1 MSDSKSG
8 VRAVRE
14 LPRLDFSRI
23 RTSLPIPNL
32 IEVQKKSYDRF
43 LQMDKLPS
51 EREDNGLQAVFS
63 SVFPIQDFRGLSQLE
78 FVDYSIGNWECKCG
92 HLRGLHHLRA
102 TCRNCGASV
111 VTNPY
116 RTGDVICPKC
126 GTFNRNTPT
135 FCNKCG
141 DPVSLQLKY
150 DVNECQERGMTY
162 AAPLRV
168 TIRLTT
174 YDKDPDTGAKTVRDI
189 KEQEVYFGDIPLM
202 TDNGTFIIN
211 GTERVIVSQLHR
223 SPGVFYETA
232 NNRTYFLGKIIP
244 YRGSWVEFEYD
255 TKNLLYVR
263 IDRKR
268 KFLGSIFLRALGMK
282 TNEEVLRSFYGVDRV
297 SLRGGELWWGVSDG
311 IVDRKFSHEIRH
323 PRSDEVLVPAHKRVT
338 EAAYKEMVKAR
349 VAQVKAEPADLEGA
363 FTVADVV
370 NKETGEVLVE
380 SNKPI
385 PAELWAKLGE
395 AGVSELDVFF
405 PERDEV
411 GSILSK
417 TLDKDTQH
425 SPREA
430 LIEIYRKLRPGDPP
444 TLETATALFQGMF
457 FDPRKYDFSKVGRLK
472 FNTKLGLETPLE
484 RRTLDVADFISSIK
498 YLLKLRRNIG
508 TVDDIDHLGNRRV
521 RAVGELLENQFR
533 IGLVRMERAIK
544 EKMSVYQEMS
554 TAMPHDLVNAK
565 PVMAAIR
572 EFFGSS
578 QLSQFMD
585 QTNPLSEVTHKRRL
599 SALGPGGLSRER
611 AGFEVR
617 DVHPTHYGRICP
629 IETPEGPNIGL
640 ISSLSCYARIN
651 EFGFIE
657 SPYRKV
663 KDGRVID
670 YVRVLNAGDSDLKA
684 GEIAELEKVDE
695 ANADLKRNR
704 VTFDPFCFYLSAW
717 EEDRYVVAQA
727 NAPLDE
733 RGRITSEL
741 VNCRQAG
748 NFVLKSRTE
757 VDYIDVSPKQLVSV
771 AASLVPFLEN
781 DDANRALM
789 GANMQRQAVPL
800 IRAETPL
807 VGTGI
812 ERVTAR
818 DSGAVVL
825 CKRDGIVDQVDS
837 ERIIVRV
844 ESDQSGVLSREVGA
858 DIYQLIKFRRSNQN
872 TCMNQKPLV
881 RVGDRV
887 KQGQVLADG
896 PCTDRGELALGRNVL
911 VAFLPWRGYNFEDA
925 IVVSEKLVK
934 EDYYT
939 SVHIEE
945 LEIEAR
951 DTKLGPEEVTRDIP
965 NISEGFLKNL
975 DEAGIIRIGATVH
988 PGDILVGKVTPKGE
1002 TTLTPEEKL
1011 LRAIF
1016 GEKAGDVRDASLY
1029 CPPGIEGTIV
1039 DVKVFCR
1046 KGAEKDERHKAIE
1059 AAQVAKLERNLADEI
1074 RILTDERLKRLTE
1087 LAGGRKL
1094 AADLHDEKTNKRLLT
1109 KGTTLTRELLEK
1121 ISTRNLK
1128 RMRLAERDPMLIEKI
1143 DEIEEMTSRQIEV
1156 LRKITEERVEKL
1168 KKGDEL
1174 PPGVIKLVK
1183 VFVAMKR
1190 KMSVGDKMAG
1200 RHGNKGV
1207 IATIVPEEDMPYLP
1221 DGTPVE
1227 IVLNP
1232 LGVPSRMNVGQIL
1245 ETHLGWAAEE
1255 LGRAVARLLEDGAR
1269 AEALRRWL
1277 KEVFGPTPVW
1287 HSLAELSDEE
1297 LLDLAQRFRGGIN
1310 FASPVFDGA
1319 REGEIRHLLE
1329 IAGLPA
1335 SGKTVLRDGLSGEP
1349 FAEPVTVGYIYMLK
1363 LAHLVDD
1370 KIHARSIGP
1379 YSLITQQPLGGK
1391 AQFGGQRFGEMEVWA
1406 LEAYGAAHT
1415 LQELLTCKSD
1425 DVYGRAKMYEAIVK
1439 GEPGIEPGVPESF
1452 NVLVRELQSLCL
1464 DVELMKRQKPQEPA
1478 AD

>member
-1 MSDSKSG
+1 MPTSNHH
-8 VRAVRE
+8 VRE
-14 LPRLDFSRI
+14 RQRLDFAKI
-23 RTSLPIPNL
+23 QGTIQIPNL
-32 IEVQKKSYDRF
+32 IEVQMKSYQRF
-43 LQMDKLPS
+43 LQMDLLPS
-51 EREDNGLQAVFS
+51 ERDDGGLQSVFT
-63 SVFPIQDFRGLSQLE
+63 SVFPIRDFREMSQLE

-92 HLRGLHHLRA
+92 NLKGLHHLRA

-116 RTGDVICPKC
+116 QTGDVICHKC
-126 GTFNRNTPT
+126 GTFNKNTPT

-141 DPVSLQLKY
+141 DPVAMQLKY

-162 AAPLRV
+162 SAPLKV
-168 TIRLTT
+168 TIRLTI
-174 YDKDPDTGAKTVRDI
+174 YDKDPDSGAKTIRDI
-189 KEQEVYFGDIPLM
+189 KEQEVFYGDIPLM
-202 TDNGTFIIN
+202 TENGTFIIN

-223 SPGVFYETA
+223 SPGVFFESA
-232 NNRTYFLGKIIP
+232 NNRSYFLGKIIP

-255 TKNLLYVR
+255 TKNILYVR

-282 TNEEVLRSFYGVDRV
+282 SNEDILRTFYQVERI
-297 SLRGGELWWGVSDG
+297 SLRDKDLFWNVSPG
-311 IVDRKFSHEIRH
+311 IVDRKLAHEIRN
-323 PRSDEVLVPAHKRVT
+323 PKSDEMIVGAHKRIT
-338 EAAYKEMVKAR
+338 ENLFKELIKAKISQIRAAL
-349 VAQVKAEPADLEGA
+349 ADLEGA
-363 FTVADVV
+363 YSVADVV
-370 NKETGEVLVE
+370 NRQTGEVLLE
-380 SNKPI
+380 ANKPLT
-385 PAELWAKLGE
+385 AELWQAFAEGGITE
-395 AGVSELDVFF
+395 VDVFF
-405 PERDEV
+405 PERDDIGLV
-411 GSILSK
+411 LSR
-417 TLDKDTQH
+417 TLDKD
-425 SPREA
+425 SIRSSKEA

-444 TLETATALFQGMF
+444 TLETATNLFRGMF
-457 FDPRKYDFSKVGRLK
+457 FDPRKYDFSRVGRLK
-472 FNTKLGLETPLE
+472 FNIKMGLDTPLDN
-484 RRTLDVADFISSIK
+484 RTLDAPDFVSAIK
-498 YLLKLRRNIG
+498 YLFKLRKNIG
-508 TVDDIDHLGNRRV
+508 VVDDIDHLGNRRV

-585 QTNPLSEVTHKRRL
+585 QTNPLSEITHKRRL

-640 ISSLSCYARIN
+640 ISSLSCFARIN
-651 EFGFIE
+651 DYGFIE

-663 KDGRVID
+663 KGGRIID
-670 YVRVLNAGDSDLKA
+670 YVQIVNAGDSEFKA
-684 GEIAELEKVDE
+684 GEIVEKDKVEELNEE
-695 ANADLKRNR
+695 LKRR
-704 VTFDPFCFYLSAW
+704 KVVYEPYCFYLSAW
-717 EEDRYVVAQA
+717 EEDKYVVAQA
-727 NAPLDE
+727 NVSLDE
-733 RGRITSEL
+733 RLKITTEL

-748 NFVLKSRTE
+748 NFVLKSRDE
-757 VDYIDVSPKQLVSV
+757 VDYVDVSPKQLVSV
-771 AASLVPFLEN
+771 AASLIPFLEN

-789 GANMQRQAVPL
+789 GSNMQRQAVPL
-800 IRAETPL
+800 IKGEAPL
-807 VGTGI
+807 VGTGM

-825 CKRDGIVDQVDS
+825 CKREGIVDQVDS

-844 ESDQSGVLSREVGA
+844 ESDHSGVLSREVGA
-858 DIYQLIKFRRSNQN
+858 DIYQLIKFKRSNQN
-872 TCMNQKPLV
+872 TCISQKPLV

-887 KQGQVLADG
+887 KKGQVLADG
-896 PCTDRGELALGRNVL
+896 PCTERGELALGRNVL

-925 IVVSEKLVK
+925 ILVSEKLVK
-934 EDYYT
+934 DDYYT
-939 SVHIEE
+939 SIHIEE
-945 LEIEAR
+945 YEIEAR

-965 NISEGFLKNL
+965 NISESFLRNL
-975 DEAGIIRIGATVH
+975 DESGVIRIGAVVK

-1039 DVKVFCR
+1039 DVKIFTR
-1046 KGAEKDERHKAIE
+1046 KGGEKDERHKAIE
-1059 AAQVAKLERNLADEI
+1059 ATQVFKLEKNLADEI
-1074 RILTDERLKRLTE
+1074 RILTDERLKRLSD
-1087 LAGGRKL
+1087 LLGGKIL
-1094 AADLHDEKTNKRLLT
+1094 QADLHDEKTNKRLLT
-1109 KGTTLTRELLEK
+1109 KGVELTREIIEK

-1128 RMRLAERDPMLIEKI
+1128 RLKLNEKDPLLIEKI
-1143 DEIEEMTSRQIEV
+1143 EEVEEMTSRQIDV
-1156 LRKITEERVEKL
+1156 LRKITEERKEKL
-1168 KKGDEL
+1168 RKGDEL

-1183 VFVAMKR
+1183 VYIAMKR
-1190 KMSVGDKMAG
+1190 KLSIGDKMAG

-1207 IATIVPEEDMPYLP
+1207 IARIVPQEDMPYMP

-1232 LGVPSRMNVGQIL
+1232 LGVPSRMNVGQVL
-1245 ETHLGWAAEE
+1245 ETHLGWAAKE
-1255 LGRAVARLLEDGAR
+1255 LGNSLKRLLSKEVR
-1269 AEALRRWL
+1269 AEAVRRWFR
-1277 KEVFGPTPVW
+1277 EVFSDTTVW
-1287 HSLAELSDEE
+1287 KTLAKLSDEE
-1297 LLDLAQRFRGGIN
+1297 LLEYAEGFREGIP
-1310 FASPVFDGA
+1310 FATPVFDGA
-1319 REGEIRHLLE
+1319 REPEIRHLLE
-1329 IAGLPA
+1329 VAGLPHA
-1335 SGKTVLRDGLSGEP
+1335 GKINLFDGMSGDQ
-1349 FAEPVTVGYIYMLK
+1349 FDQPVTVGYIYMLK
-1363 LAHLVDD
+1363 LSHLVDD

-1406 LEAYGAAHT
+1406 LEAYGAAHI
-1415 LQELLTCKSD
+1415 LQELLTAKSD
-1425 DVYGRAKMYEAIVK
+1425 DVYGRAKIYEAIVK

-1464 DVELMKRQKPQEPA
+1464 DVELMKRQKPAGDKA

>member
-1 MSDSKSG
+1 MSNTNQH
-8 VRAVRE
+8 VRVRQ
-14 LPRLDFSRI
+14 RLDFAKIQSAI
-23 RTSLPIPNL
+23 QIPNL
-32 IEVQKKSYDRF
+32 IEVQMKSYQRF
-43 LQMDKLPS
+43 LQMDLLPS
-51 EREDNGLQAVFS
+51 ERDDGGLQSVFT
-63 SVFPIQDFRGLSQLE
+63 SVFPIKDFREMSQLE
-78 FVDYSIGNWECKCG
+78 FVDYAIGNWECKCG
-92 HLRGLHHLRA
+92 NLKGLHHLRA

-116 RTGDVICPKC
+116 QTGDVICHKC
-126 GTFNRNTPT
+126 GTFNKNTPT

-141 DPVSLQLKY
+141 DPVAMQLKY

-162 AAPLRV
+162 SAPLKV
-168 TIRLTT
+168 TIRLTI
-174 YDKDPDTGAKTVRDI
+174 YDKDPDTGAKTIRDI
-189 KEQEVYFGDIPLM
+189 KEQEVFYGDIPLM
-202 TDNGTFIIN
+202 TENGTFIIN

-223 SPGVFYETA
+223 SPGVFFESA
-232 NNRTYFLGKIIP
+232 NNRSYFLGKIIP

-255 TKNLLYVR
+255 TKNILYVR

-282 TNEEVLRSFYGVDRV
+282 TNEDILRTFYQVERI
-297 SLRGGELWWGVSDG
+297 SLRDKDMFWNVSPG
-311 IVDRKFSHEIRH
+311 LIDRKLTHEIRN
-323 PRSDEVLVPAHKRVT
+323 PKSDEVIVGAHKRIN
-338 EAAYKEMVKAR
+338 ENLFKEMIKAR
-349 VAQVKAEPADLEGA
+349 ITQARAALQDLEGA
-363 FTVADVV
+363 YSVADVV
-370 NKETGEVLVE
+370 NRQTGEVLLE
-380 SNKPI
+380 SNKPLT
-385 PAELWAKLGE
+385 AEVWQAFAEGGIAE
-395 AGVSELDVFF
+395 VDVFF
-405 PERDEV
+405 PERDDIGV
-411 GSILSK
+411 VLSR
-417 TLDKDTQH
+417 TLDKDAIR
-425 SPREA
+425 SSKEA

-444 TLETATALFQGMF
+444 TLETATNLFRGMF
-457 FDPRKYDFSKVGRLK
+457 FDPRKYDFSRVGRLK
-472 FNTKLGLETPLE
+472 FNIKLGLDTPLDN
-484 RRTLDVADFISSIK
+484 RTLDSPDFVAAIK
-498 YLLKLRRNIG
+498 YLLKLRKSIG
-508 TVDDIDHLGNRRV
+508 VVDDIDHLGNRRV

-585 QTNPLSEVTHKRRL
+585 QTNPLSEITHKRRL

-640 ISSLSCYARIN
+640 ISSLSCFARIN
-651 EFGFIE
+651 DYGFIE

-663 KDGRVID
+663 KAGRIID
-670 YVRVLNAGDSDLKA
+670 YVQVVNAGDSEFKA
-684 GEIAELEKVDE
+684 GEIIEKDRVEELNDE
-695 ANADLKRNR
+695 LKRR
-704 VTFDPFCFYLSAW
+704 KVVYEPYCFYLSAW
-717 EEDRYVVAQA
+717 EEDKYVVAQA
-727 NAPLDE
+727 NVALDE
-733 RGRITSEL
+733 RLKITTEL

-748 NFVLKSRTE
+748 NFVLKSREE
-757 VDYIDVSPKQLVSV
+757 VDYVDVSPKQLVSV
-771 AASLVPFLEN
+771 AASLIPFLEN

-789 GANMQRQAVPL
+789 GSNMQRQGVPL
-800 IRAETPL
+800 IRGEAPL
-807 VGTGI
+807 VGTGM

-844 ESDQSGVLSREVGA
+844 ESDHSGVLSREVGA
-858 DIYQLIKFRRSNQN
+858 DIYTLTKFKRSNQN
-872 TCMNQKPLV
+872 TCINQKPIV

-887 KQGQVLADG
+887 KKQQVLADG

-911 VAFLPWRGYNFEDA
+911 VAFVPWRGYNFEDA
-925 IVVSEKLVK
+925 ILVSEKLVK

-939 SVHIEE
+939 SIHIEE
-945 LEIEAR
+945 YEIEAR

-965 NISEGFLKNL
+965 NISESFLRNL
-975 DEAGIIRIGATVH
+975 DESGVIRIGAVVKS
-988 PGDILVGKVTPKGE
+988 GDILVGKVTPKGE

-1039 DVKVFCR
+1039 DVKIFTR
-1046 KGAEKDERHKAIE
+1046 KGGEKDERHKAIE
-1059 AAQVAKLERNLADEI
+1059 ASQVFKLEKNLADEI
-1074 RILTDERLKRLTE
+1074 RILTDERLKRLSD
-1087 LAGGRKL
+1087 LLGGKIL
-1094 AADLHDEKTNKRLLT
+1094 QADLHDEKTNKRLLV
-1109 KGTTLTRELLEK
+1109 KGTELTRELIEK

-1128 RMRLAERDPMLIEKI
+1128 RLKLNEKDPLLIEKI
-1143 DEIEEMTSRQIEV
+1143 EEVEEMTSRQIDV
-1156 LRKITEERVEKL
+1156 LRKITEERKEKL

-1183 VFVAMKR
+1183 VYIAMKR
-1190 KMSVGDKMAG
+1190 KLSIGDKMAG

-1207 IATIVPEEDMPYLP
+1207 IARIVPDEDMPYMP

-1232 LGVPSRMNVGQIL
+1232 LGVPSRMNVGQVL
-1245 ETHLGWAAEE
+1245 ETHLGWAGKE
-1255 LGRAVARLLEDGAR
+1255 LGNSLKRLLSKEVR
-1269 AEALRRWL
+1269 AEAVRRWFR
-1277 KEVFGPTPVW
+1277 EVFTDTTIW
-1287 HSLAELSDEE
+1287 KTLSKLDDDE
-1297 LLDLAQRFRGGIN
+1297 LLDMAEGFREGIP
-1310 FASPVFDGA
+1310 FATPVFDGA
-1319 REGEIRHLLE
+1319 RETEIRHLLE
-1329 IAGLPA
+1329 VAGLPHA
-1335 SGKTVLRDGLSGEP
+1335 GKINLYDGMTGDM
-1349 FAEPVTVGYIYMLK
+1349 FDQPVTVGYIYMLK
-1363 LAHLVDD
+1363 LSHLVDD

-1406 LEAYGAAHT
+1406 LEAYGAAHI
-1415 LQELLTCKSD
+1415 LQELLTAKSD
-1425 DVYGRAKMYEAIVK
+1425 DVYGRAKIYEAIVK

-1464 DVELMKRQKPQEPA
+1464 DVELMKRQKPAEKA

>member
-1 MSDSKSG
+1 MPTSNHH
-8 VRAVRE
+8 VRE
-14 LPRLDFSRI
+14 RQRLDFAKI
-23 RTSLPIPNL
+23 HGTIQIPNL
-32 IEVQKKSYDRF
+32 IEVQMKSYQRF
-43 LQMDKLPS
+43 LQMDLLPS
-51 EREDNGLQAVFS
+51 ERDDGGLQSVFT
-63 SVFPIQDFRGLSQLE
+63 SVFPIRDFREMSQLE
-78 FVDYSIGNWECKCG
+78 FVDYAIGNWECKCG
-92 HLRGLHHLRA
+92 NLKGLHHLRA

-116 RTGDVICPKC
+116 QTGDVICHKC
-126 GTFNRNTPT
+126 GTFNKNTPT

-141 DPVSLQLKY
+141 DPVAMQLKY

-162 AAPLRV
+162 SAPLKV
-168 TIRLTT
+168 TIRLTI
-174 YDKDPDTGAKTVRDI
+174 YDKDPDTGAKTIRDI
-189 KEQEVYFGDIPLM
+189 KEQEVFYGDIPLM
-202 TDNGTFIIN
+202 TENGTFIIN

-223 SPGVFYETA
+223 SPGVFFESA
-232 NNRTYFLGKIIP
+232 NNRSYFLGKIIP

-255 TKNLLYVR
+255 TKNILYVR

-282 TNEEVLRSFYGVDRV
+282 SNEDILRTFYQVERI
-297 SLRGGELWWGVSDG
+297 SLRDKDLFWNISPG
-311 IVDRKFSHEIRH
+311 IVDRKLTHEIRN
-323 PRSDEVLVPAHKRVT
+323 PKSEEVIVGAHKRIT
-338 EAAYKEMVKAR
+338 ENLFKELIKAR
-349 VAQVKAEPADLEGA
+349 ISQVRAALQDLEGA
-363 FTVADVV
+363 CSVADVV
-370 NKETGEVLVE
+370 NRQTGEVLLE
-380 SNKPI
+380 ANKPLTG
-385 PAELWAKLGE
+385 ELWQAFAESGITE
-395 AGVSELDVFF
+395 VDVFF
-405 PERDEV
+405 PERDDIGMV
-411 GSILSK
+411 LSR
-417 TLDKDTQH
+417 TLEKDAIR
-425 SPREA
+425 SSKEA

-444 TLETATALFQGMF
+444 TLETATNLFRGMF
-457 FDPRKYDFSKVGRLK
+457 FDPRKYDFSRVGRLK
-472 FNTKLGLETPLE
+472 FNIKMGLDTPLNN
-484 RRTLDVADFISSIK
+484 RTLEAPDFVSAIK
-498 YLLKLRRNIG
+498 YLFKLRKSIG
-508 TVDDIDHLGNRRV
+508 VVDDIDHLGNRRV

-585 QTNPLSEVTHKRRL
+585 QTNPLSEITHKRRL

-640 ISSLSCYARIN
+640 ISSLSCFARIN
-651 EFGFIE
+651 DYGFIE

-663 KDGRVID
+663 KGGRIID
-670 YVRVLNAGDSDLKA
+670 YVQIVNAGDSEFKA
-684 GEIAELEKVDE
+684 GDIVEQDRVEELNDE
-695 ANADLKRNR
+695 LKRR
-704 VTFDPFCFYLSAW
+704 KVTYEPYCFYLSAW
-717 EEDRYVVAQA
+717 EEDKYVVAQA
-727 NAPLDE
+727 NVSLDE
-733 RGRITSEL
+733 KLKITTEL

-748 NFVLKSRTE
+748 NFVLKSRDE
-757 VDYIDVSPKQLVSV
+757 VDYVDVSPKQLVSV
-771 AASLVPFLEN
+771 AASLIPFLEN

-789 GANMQRQAVPL
+789 GSNMQRQAVPL
-800 IRAETPL
+800 IRGDAPL
-807 VGTGI
+807 VGTGM

-825 CKRDGIVDQVDS
+825 CKREGIVDQVDS

-844 ESDQSGVLSREVGA
+844 ESDHSGVLSREVGA
-858 DIYQLIKFRRSNQN
+858 DIYQLIKFKRSNQN
-872 TCMNQKPLV
+872 TCISQKPLV

-887 KQGQVLADG
+887 KKGQVLADG
-896 PCTDRGELALGRNVL
+896 PCTERGELALGRNVL
-911 VAFLPWRGYNFEDA
+911 VAFVPWRGYNFEDA
-925 IVVSEKLVK
+925 ILVSEKLVK
-934 EDYYT
+934 DDYYT
-939 SVHIEE
+939 SIHIEE
-945 LEIEAR
+945 YEIEAR

-965 NISEGFLKNL
+965 NISESFLRNL
-975 DEAGIIRIGATVH
+975 DESGVIRIGAVIK

-1039 DVKVFCR
+1039 DVKIFTR
-1046 KGAEKDERHKAIE
+1046 KGGEKDERHKAIE
-1059 AAQVAKLERNLADEI
+1059 ASQIFKLEKNLADEI
-1074 RILTDERLKRLTE
+1074 RILTDERLKRLGD
-1087 LAGGRKL
+1087 LLGGKIL
-1094 AADLHDEKTNKRLLT
+1094 QADLHDEKTNKRLLT
-1109 KGTTLTRELLEK
+1109 KGVELTRDLIEK

-1128 RMRLAERDPMLIEKI
+1128 RLKLNERDPLLIEKI
-1143 DEIEEMTSRQIEV
+1143 EEVEEMTSRQIDV
-1156 LRKITEERVEKL
+1156 LRKITEERKEKL

-1174 PPGVIKLVK
+1174 PPGVIKLAK
-1183 VFVAMKR
+1183 VYIAMKR
-1190 KMSVGDKMAG
+1190 KLSIGDKMAG

-1207 IATIVPEEDMPYLP
+1207 IARIVPQEDMPALP

-1245 ETHLGWAAEE
+1245 ETHLGWAAKE
-1255 LGRAVARLLEDGAR
+1255 LGNSLKRLLSKEVK
-1269 AEALRRWL
+1269 AEALRRWFR
-1277 KEVFGPTPVW
+1277 EVFTDTSVW
-1287 HSLAELSDEE
+1287 KTLVNLSDEE
-1297 LLDLAQRFRGGIN
+1297 LLEYAEGFKEGIP
-1310 FASPVFDGA
+1310 FATPVFDGA
-1319 REGEIRHLLE
+1319 REAEIRHLLE
-1329 IAGLPA
+1329 VAGLPHA
-1335 SGKTVLRDGLSGEP
+1335 GKINLFDGMTGEQ
-1349 FAEPVTVGYIYMLK
+1349 FDQPVTVGYIYMLK
-1363 LAHLVDD
+1363 LSHLVDD

-1406 LEAYGAAHT
+1406 LEAYGAAHI
-1415 LQELLTCKSD
+1415 LQELLTAKSD
-1425 DVYGRAKMYEAIVK
+1425 DVYGRAKIYEAIVK

-1464 DVELMKRQKPQEPA
+1464 DVELMKRQKPTVAEA